1 MYRILILYVY
11 EYQYARSEIRYSFN
25 ELLWILLFF
34 DTKYRFYIYISNRIA
49 SIFPLLFSPCIAF
62 SRTNNSLSVPLLL
75 LSRQKNSQ
83 FILAFNQKHAVGIKD
98 LRAVL
103 TFHTDCV
110 VGKETEGLSSG
121 KRNRG
126 IIGVKYHLFR
136 NFLELRYL
144 S

>member
-11 EYQYARSEIRYSFN
+11 EYQYEIRHSFN

-110 VGKETEGLSSG
+110 VGKETEGL
-121 KRNRG
+121 
-126 IIGVKYHLFR
+126 
-136 NFLELRYL
+136 LE
-144 S
+144 